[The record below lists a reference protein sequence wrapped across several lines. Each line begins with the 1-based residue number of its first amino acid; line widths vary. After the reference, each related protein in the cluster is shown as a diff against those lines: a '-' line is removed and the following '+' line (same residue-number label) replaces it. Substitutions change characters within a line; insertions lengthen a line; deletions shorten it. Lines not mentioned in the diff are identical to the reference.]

1 MRTLNPAWVEA
12 VQAWGNACPYF
23 QLQSMRLMKVSWGR
37 ARYEIE
43 LGPKHTQPFG
53 LVHGGVLSTIAD
65 AAGFWGVFSQV
76 EDGVAMTTVELKLNF
91 VAPAKAEGKLIAEG
105 RSIKLGRNLGL
116 GEAHVTT
123 GNGRLVAHAT
133 TTVMKVSHL
142 VVAGGGELPPKFLD

>member
-1 MRTLNPAWVEA
+1 M
-12 VQAWGNACPYF
+12 
-23 QLQSMRLMKVSWGR
+23 
-37 ARYEIE
+37 
-43 LGPKHTQPFG
+43 
-53 LVHGGVLSTIAD
+53 HGGVLSTIAD